1 MNSMDKDRSACLILA
16 MAKSIRASDIWM
28 LLRHGVSL
36 SAVVAEP
43 ESITNVIVD
52 QKAARRWSEL
62 KPQLPQLEDRADEVL
77 NWCVRH
83 HVNCITALDGA
94 YPPLL
99 REISVP
105 PPMLFVRGESSWLSM
120 PQIAVVGSRNAT
132 PQGLRNAESFS
143 RYLASGGFV
152 ITSGLALG
160 IDGAAHQGALQS
172 GKTVAVLGAGVDVVY
187 PRQHQDIYQRI
198 LEGGGAVVS
207 EFLPGTSPLPSHF
220 PRRNRLISG
229 LSSGVLVVEAALK
242 SGSLITARYAL
253 EQNREVFAIPGSIH
267 NPMSRGS
274 HLLIKQGATLVES
287 PQEVVEQLGG
297 MLEYYAETV
306 VTTAPDCSGEEKML
320 LSAMG
325 FDPVDVDSLVM
336 STGMP
341 AKHVMQMLMLL
352 ELDGKVVSIN
362 GSFQRLE

>member
-1 MNSMDKDRSACLILA
+1 MDKDRRACLVLA
-16 MAKSIRASDIWM
+16 MAKGIRASDIWT

-36 SAVVAEP
+36 PAAVAEP
-43 ESITNVIVD
+43 ESIANVIAD
-52 QKAARRWSEL
+52 QKAVGRWSEL
-62 KPQLPQLEDRADEVL
+62 KPQLPQLEDRAEDIL
-77 NWCVRH
+77 NWCVRQQ
-83 HVNCITALDGA
+83 VSCITGLDEV

-105 PPMLFVRGESSWLSM
+105 PPLLFVRGDSSWLSM
-120 PQIAVVGSRNAT
+120 PQVAVVGSRNAT
-132 PQGLRNAESFS
+132 PQGIRNAESFS
-143 RYLASGGFV
+143 CYLAAGGFV

-160 IDGAAHQGALQS
+160 IDGAAHRGALQG
-172 GKTVAVLGAGVDVVY
+172 GKTLAVLGSGVDVVY

-198 LEGGGAVVS
+198 LESGGAVIS

-274 HLLIKQGATLVES
+274 HHLIRQGATLVES
-287 PQEVVEQLGG
+287 PQEIVQQLGG
-297 MLEYYAETV
+297 MLEYYAETAF
-306 VTTAPDCSGEEKML
+306 TTAPECSGDEKRL

-325 FDPVDVDSLVM
+325 FDPVDVDSLVI

-341 AKHVMQMLMLL
+341 AKDVMQMLMLL